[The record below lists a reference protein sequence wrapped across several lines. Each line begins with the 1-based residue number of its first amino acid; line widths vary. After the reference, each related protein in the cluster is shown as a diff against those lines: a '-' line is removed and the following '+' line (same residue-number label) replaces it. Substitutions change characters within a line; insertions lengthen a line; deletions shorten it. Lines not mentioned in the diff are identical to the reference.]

1 MAENNEVIATMS
13 WIDGYVKG
21 KIDTL
26 RYPDGVSFEVTD
38 ISAAD
43 NNITGPN
50 IHIVIRS
57 ERGRSYC
64 CSSFHAHG
72 NDRIFIHAN
81 RHEASYEPNEIGKIK
96 MLVDEFFEEI
106 VDAWNP

>member
-1 MAENNEVIATMS
+1 MAKSDKVMATMN

-21 KIDTL
+21 KIDML

-57 ERGRSYC
+57 QRGESYC
-64 CSSFHAHG
+64 CAGFHAHG
-72 NDRIFIHAN
+72 DDRIFIRAN
-81 RHEASYEPNEIGKIK
+81 RYEASYEPNEIGKIK
-96 MLVDEFFEEI
+96 TLIDEFFEEV
-106 VDAWNP
+106 VDVWNP